1 MLGTEKVEDTSYIKP
16 DSPEQLHSISK
27 EELITEPPNTNNAN
41 NTSKIL
47 AGGSEFRLEDD
58 VHNDTNMNAEN
69 SRSSSTEVD
78 KTEEQSV
85 EQSGEQS
92 GGGVSVLVEYKIKY
106 LVPDDEH
113 LVNIDRINST
123 VKKYIEN
130 YHSDAMKKYKQLFK
144 IVYQKYSSKR
154 YLIDNTDT
162 EIIVSRVSEGSAK
175 ASKNEKRDIVYEISK
190 PKYIFYNKDNNLIH
204 MKSIISNKR
213 LELQIHYQSL
223 VNKLDVQPEEKK
235 QFEKERKQFIDLLE
249 RYYIYDLYNHQ
260 INNISLE
267 GKSNIVVQELHGFL
281 KDNTEKKF
289 TLDGNLYTIDNSL
302 VERINAN
309 NSNRLNTY
317 NDLMVKLQSAKS
329 ISSSSSREKADKTE
343 KDKREK
349 LINEIKEY
357 LKSNDENAKLNN
369 EIKDAVR
376 IQNTYIDYI
385 IYKLPSN

>member
-1 MLGTEKVEDTSYIKP
+1 MSGTEEIKDSSYIKP
-16 DSPEQLHSISK
+16 DSSTQLHSISEK
-27 EELITEPPNTNNAN
+27 ELITEPPNTN
-41 NTSKIL
+41 TSEIL
-47 AGGSEFRLEDD
+47 AGGSEFKLEDD
-58 VHNDTNMNAEN
+58 VHIATHMNAAKTQ
-69 SRSSSTEVD
+69 SSSTEV
-78 KTEEQSV
+78 EGSGEQSG
-85 EQSGEQS
+85 EQTGEQS
-92 GGGVSVLVEYKIKY
+92 GGGVSALIEYKIKY
-106 LVPDDEH
+106 LMPDDEH
-113 LVNIDRINST
+113 LVNIDRIKST

-162 EIIVSRVSEGSAK
+162 EIIVSRVSEGSSK

-190 PKYIFYNKDNNLIH
+190 PKYIFYNKDDNLIH

-249 RYYIYDLYNHQ
+249 RYYIYNLYNHQ

-309 NSNRLNTY
+309 NSSRLNIY

-329 ISSSSSREKADKTE
+329 TSSSSSKEKADKTE

-357 LKSNDENAKLNN
+357 LKSSEENAKLNN

-376 IQNTYIDYI
+376 VQNTYIDYI

>member
-349 LINEIKEY
+349 LIDEIKEY

>member
-1 MLGTEKVEDTSYIKP
+1 MSGTEKVEDTSYIKP
-16 DSPEQLHSISK
+16 DSQKQLHSISK
-27 EELITEPPNTNNAN
+27 EELITKPPNTNNA
-41 NTSKIL
+41 SEIL

-69 SRSSSTEVD
+69 SRSSSTEVY

-85 EQSGEQS
+85 EQS

-113 LVNIDRINST
+113 LVNIDRIKST

-130 YHSDAMKKYKQLFK
+130 YQSDAMKKYKQLFK

-317 NDLMVKLQSAKS
+317 NDLMVKLQSSKS
-329 ISSSSSREKADKTE
+329 TSSSSSKEKADKTE

-349 LINEIKEY
+349 LIDEIKEY

>member
-1 MLGTEKVEDTSYIKP
+1 MSGTEKVEDTSYIKP
-16 DSPEQLHSISK
+16 DSQKQLHSISK
-27 EELITEPPNTNNAN
+27 EELITKPPNTNNA
-41 NTSKIL
+41 SEIL

-58 VHNDTNMNAEN
+58 VHIDTNMNAEN
-69 SRSSSTEVD
+69 SRSSSTEVY

-85 EQSGEQS
+85 EQSG
-92 GGGVSVLVEYKIKY
+92 GGVSALVEYKIKY

-113 LVNIDRINST
+113 LVNIDRIKST

-130 YHSDAMKKYKQLFK
+130 YQSDAMKKYKQLFK

-162 EIIVSRVSEGSAK
+162 EIIVSRVSEGLAK

-317 NDLMVKLQSAKS
+317 NDLMVKLQSSKS
-329 ISSSSSREKADKTE
+329 TSSSSSREKADKTE

-349 LINEIKEY
+349 LIDEIKEY

>member
-1 MLGTEKVEDTSYIKP
+1 MLGTKKVEDTSEKS
-16 DSPEQLHSISK
+16 DSSSPPSQQLSHTSISNETNGEK
-27 EELITEPPNTNNAN
+27 ELITEHPNTN
-41 NTSKIL
+41 TSEIL
-47 AGGSEFRLEDD
+47 EGGSEFKLEDD
-58 VHNDTNMNAEN
+58 VTQ
-69 SRSSSTEVD
+69 SSSIEV
-78 KTEEQSV
+78 EGSG

-113 LVNIDRINST
+113 LVNIDRIKST

-162 EIIVSRVSEGSAK
+162 EIIVSRVSEGSSK

-317 NDLMVKLQSAKS
+317 NDLMVKLQSSKS
-329 ISSSSSREKADKTE
+329 TSSSSSREKADKTE

-349 LINEIKEY
+349 LIDEIKEY

>member
-1 MLGTEKVEDTSYIKP
+1 
-16 DSPEQLHSISK
+16 
-27 EELITEPPNTNNAN
+27 
-41 NTSKIL
+41 
-47 AGGSEFRLEDD
+47 
-58 VHNDTNMNAEN
+58 
-69 SRSSSTEVD
+69 
-78 KTEEQSV
+78 
-85 EQSGEQS
+85 
-92 GGGVSVLVEYKIKY
+92 
-106 LVPDDEH
+106 
-113 LVNIDRINST
+113 
-123 VKKYIEN
+123 
-130 YHSDAMKKYKQLFK
+130 MKKYKQLFK

-162 EIIVSRVSEGSAK
+162 EIIVSRVSEGSSK
-175 ASKNEKRDIVYEISK
+175 ASKNQKRDIVYEISK

-213 LELQIHYQSL
+213 LELQIYYQSL

-329 ISSSSSREKADKTE
+329 TLSSSSKEKADKTE

-349 LINEIKEY
+349 LIDEIKEY

-376 IQNTYIDYI
+376 VQNTYIDYI
-385 IYKLPSN
+385 IYKLPTN